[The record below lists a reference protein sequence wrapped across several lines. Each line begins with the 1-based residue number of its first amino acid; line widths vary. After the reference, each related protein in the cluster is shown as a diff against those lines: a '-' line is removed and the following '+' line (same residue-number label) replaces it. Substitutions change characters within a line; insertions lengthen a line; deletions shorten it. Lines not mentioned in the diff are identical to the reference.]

1 MFIILALYQRVDYRQ
16 HRRRNKLKRC
26 CVGRRGTHRGFGH
39 GDTSVTHLA
48 GLPTINMELDDLSQS
63 GIRRIANYSPY
74 LDQLAGFA
82 SDMGLKQRSNL
93 VHLEQCLHSEWS
105 LGQNTILSW
114 TSLDDGILI
123 LVVPHY
129 AIAEYTASPSN
140 DPRIPA
146 RVSARFVTEL
156 ISGSRQLT
164 LTQMQKVAR
173 LLEVE
178 PRFIP
183 LRQPL
188 TDHPVEKEI
197 IERMIR
203 RYGINY
209 VASRAVTLFD
219 IVGFSLLT
227 PFEQMTQLN
236 SLSYSLNSAH
246 AKMLEQDVG
255 IDFARSSSGD
265 GFYIWNRDQG
275 LEANVNL
282 YHFMHIVLADN
293 AIARSKS
300 VSKAVPRLRAC
311 FHVGS
316 CYEFHQAE
324 GLNPTIHNYIVGD
337 VTIELARM
345 IEAAMPGQILVGDF
359 FAELSGQNGFEESQ
373 VNLDAIAFLRR
384 AQGNLSKLSGLELS
398 GERVSAIKCYLTGER
413 QGNTGEFDIRRLK
426 IRDKHGLERTAYNA
440 KVNIYRDTAE
450 PILLGIEDR
459 KLAVNGRIS

>member
-1 MFIILALYQRVDYRQ
+1 
-16 HRRRNKLKRC
+16 
-26 CVGRRGTHRGFGH
+26 
-39 GDTSVTHLA
+39 
-48 GLPTINMELDDLSQS
+48 MEYDELSQS

-74 LDQLAGFA
+74 LDQLAGLA
-82 SDMGLKQRSNL
+82 SEMGLRQRSNL
-93 VHLEQCLHSEWS
+93 VHLERCLHEEWS
-105 LGQNTILSW
+105 LGQNSILSW
-114 TSLDDGILI
+114 SPLDDGMLV

-129 AIAEYTASPSN
+129 AIAEYTAAPSG
-140 DPRIPA
+140 DSRLPQ
-146 RVSARFVTEL
+146 RVSATFITEL
-156 ISGSRQLT
+156 ISGNRQLS
-164 LTQMQKVAR
+164 LLQMQKVAK
-173 LLEVE
+173 LLQVE
-178 PRFIP
+178 PKFIP

-188 TDHPVEKEI
+188 DNHPVETQI
-197 IERMIR
+197 IEKMIR

-219 IVGFSLLT
+219 IVGFGLLT

-246 AKMLEQDVG
+246 AKMLELDVN
-255 IDFARSSSGD
+255 INFARSSSGD
-265 GFYIWNRDQG
+265 GFYIWNRDHG

-282 YHFMHIVLADN
+282 YHFMHLVLADN

-300 VSKAVPRLRAC
+300 ISKTVPRLRAC

-324 GLNPTIHNYIVGD
+324 GLNPTIHDFIVGD

-359 FAELSGQNGFEESQ
+359 LAELNGQAVGEAESQ
-373 VNLDAIAFLRR
+373 INLDAVTFLQR
-384 AQGNLSKLSGLELS
+384 AQGNLSKLSGLVLS

-413 QGNTGEFDIRRLK
+413 LESGEFNIRKLR
-426 IRDKHGLERTAYNA
+426 IRDKHGLTRSAYNA
-440 KVNIYRDTAE
+440 KVNIYRDKAE

-459 KLAVNGRIS
+459 KLSASRELVRPVP

>member
-1 MFIILALYQRVDYRQ
+1 
-16 HRRRNKLKRC
+16 
-26 CVGRRGTHRGFGH
+26 
-39 GDTSVTHLA
+39 
-48 GLPTINMELDDLSQS
+48 MELDELSQS
-63 GIRRIANYSPY
+63 GIRRVANYSPY
-74 LDQLAGFA
+74 LDQLAGLA
-82 SDMGLKQRSNL
+82 NEMGLKQRSNL

-114 TSLDDGILI
+114 SPLDDGILV

-129 AIAEYTASPSN
+129 AIAEYTAAPSD
-140 DPRIPA
+140 DPRLG
-146 RVSARFVTEL
+146 RKVSARFITEL

-178 PRFIP
+178 PRFVA

-188 TDHPVEKEI
+188 TDHPVETQI

-219 IVGFSLLT
+219 IVGFGLLT

-246 AKMLEQDVG
+246 AKMLELDVG

-300 VSKAVPRLRAC
+300 ISKAVPRLRAC

-324 GLNPTIHNYIVGD
+324 GLNPTIHNFIVGD

-359 FAELSGQNGFEESQ
+359 FAELPEQANGLTDSQ
-373 VNLDAIAFLRR
+373 INLDAVAFLKR
-384 AQGNLSKLSGLELS
+384 AQGNLAKLSGLELS

-413 QGNTGEFDIRRLK
+413 QVSGEFDIRRLR
-426 IRDKHGLERTAYNA
+426 ITDKHGLERMAYNA
-440 KVNIYRDTAE
+440 KVNIYRETAE
-450 PILLGIEDR
+450 PILLGIEDK
-459 KLAVNGRIS
+459 KLEANGHSL

>member
-1 MFIILALYQRVDYRQ
+1 MD
-16 HRRRNKLKRC
+16 
-26 CVGRRGTHRGFGH
+26 
-39 GDTSVTHLA
+39 
-48 GLPTINMELDDLSQS
+48 LDDLSKS

-74 LDQLAGFA
+74 LDQLAGLA
-82 SDMGLKQRSNL
+82 SDMGLRQRSNL
-93 VHLEQCLHSEWS
+93 VHLETCLNDQWS
-105 LGQNTILSW
+105 LGQNCILSW
-114 TSLDDGILI
+114 APLDDGLLI

-129 AIAEYTASPSN
+129 AIAEYTAAPTD
-140 DPRIPA
+140 DPRLPK
-146 RVSARFVTEL
+146 RVSAAFITEL
-156 ISGSRQLT
+156 ISGERQLSIA
-164 LTQMQKVAR
+164 QIQKVAK
-173 LLEVE
+173 LLDIQTT
-178 PRFIP
+178 FIA

-188 TDHPVEKEI
+188 TGHAAETQI
-197 IERMIR
+197 IERMIH
-203 RYGINY
+203 RYGVNY

-265 GFYIWNRDQG
+265 GFYIWNRDHG

-293 AIARSKS
+293 AIARSKA

-324 GLNPTIHNYIVGD
+324 GLNPTIHDFIVGD

-345 IEAAMPGQILVGDF
+345 IEAAMPGQILVGEFVAD
-359 FAELSGQNGFEESQ
+359 ASGQANGEEDSQ
-373 VNLDAIAFLRR
+373 VNLDAVTFLQR

-398 GERVSAIKCYLTGER
+398 GEKVTAIKCYLTGER
-413 QGNTGEFDIRRLK
+413 QDNGDFNIRRLNIK
-426 IRDKHGLERTAYNA
+426 DKHGLSRTVYNA
-440 KVNIYRDTAE
+440 KVNIYRELAQ
-450 PILLGIEDR
+450 PILLGIEDK
-459 KLAVNGRIS
+459 KLASTQHPPAQNWEI

>member
-1 MFIILALYQRVDYRQ
+1 
-16 HRRRNKLKRC
+16 
-26 CVGRRGTHRGFGH
+26 
-39 GDTSVTHLA
+39 
-48 GLPTINMELDDLSQS
+48 MELDDLSQS
-63 GIRRIANYSPY
+63 GIRRIADYSPY
-74 LDQLAGFA
+74 LDQLAGLA
-82 SDMGLKQRSNL
+82 QEMGLRQRSNL
-93 VHLEQCLHSEWS
+93 VHLERCLHEHWS
-105 LGQNTILSW
+105 LGQNNILCW
-114 TSLDDGILI
+114 APLDEGILI

-129 AIAEYTASPSN
+129 AIAEYTAARADGKP
-140 DPRIPA
+140 P
-146 RVSARFVTEL
+146 RVSPAFVTEL
-156 ISGSRQLT
+156 ISGDRQLNFQ
-164 LTQMQKVAR
+164 QMQKVAR
-173 LLEVE
+173 LLEVQ
-178 PRFIP
+178 PVYLP

-188 TDHPVEKEI
+188 SGHPVETQI
-197 IERMIR
+197 IEKMIR

-255 IDFARSSSGD
+255 INFARSSSGD
-265 GFYIWNRDQG
+265 GFYVWNRDDG

-300 VSKAVPRLRAC
+300 TSKAVPRLRAC

-324 GLNPTIHNYIVGD
+324 GLNPTMHDFIVGD

-345 IEAAMPGQILVGDF
+345 IEAALPGQILVGEFLADHSDGKDDHTQTQ
-359 FAELSGQNGFEESQ
+359 AQI
-373 VNLDAIAFLRR
+373 DAVTFLQR
-384 AQGNLSKLSGLELS
+384 AQGNLSKLSGMEFS
-398 GERVSAIKCYLTGER
+398 GERVTAIKCYLTGENIGGGR
-413 QGNTGEFDIRRLK
+413 FSIRRLTIK
-426 IRDKHGLERTAYNA
+426 DKHGLCRVAYNA
-440 KVNIYRDTAE
+440 KVNIYRENTR

-459 KLAVNGRIS
+459 KLPEARHSA

>member
-1 MFIILALYQRVDYRQ
+1 
-16 HRRRNKLKRC
+16 
-26 CVGRRGTHRGFGH
+26 
-39 GDTSVTHLA
+39 
-48 GLPTINMELDDLSQS
+48 MEFDDLSQS
-63 GIRRIANYSPY
+63 GIRRIADFSPY
-74 LDQLAGFA
+74 LDQIAGVA
-82 SDMGLKQRSNL
+82 HEMGLRQRSNL
-93 VHLEQCLHSEWS
+93 VHLEAELHRHWS
-105 LGQNTILSW
+105 LGQNNILSW
-114 TSLDDGILI
+114 TPIDDSILI

-129 AIAEYTASPSN
+129 AIAEYTSPATEDNCS
-140 DPRIPA
+140 
-146 RVSARFVTEL
+146 RVSARFITEL
-156 ISGSRQLT
+156 ISGERQLS
-164 LTQMQKVAR
+164 LPQLQKVAR

-178 PRFIP
+178 PVRVG

-188 TDHPVEKEI
+188 TGHEVESRI
-197 IERMIR
+197 IEKMIR
-203 RYGINY
+203 RYSINY

-246 AKMLEQDVG
+246 AKMLEQDVS
-255 IDFARSSSGD
+255 INFARSSSGD
-265 GFYIWNRDQG
+265 GFYIWNRDEG

-300 VSKAVPRLRAC
+300 TSKAVPRLRAC

-324 GLNPTIHNYIVGD
+324 GLNPTTHDFIVGD

-359 FAELSGQNGFEESQ
+359 MTDIAEDFIDPVQTQ
-373 VNLDAIAFLRR
+373 ANLDAVMFLQR
-384 AQGNLSKLSGLELS
+384 AQGNLAKLSGLEFS
-398 GERVSAIKCYLTGER
+398 GERVTAIKCYLTGEHMGGG
-413 QGNTGEFDIRRLK
+413 QFNIRRLYIK
-426 IRDKHGLERTAYNA
+426 DKHGLSRVAYNA
-440 KVNIYRDTAE
+440 KVNIYRDAAR

-459 KLAVNGRIS
+459 KLAAALQMA